1 VADAFLVFRF
11 PFLSACSTASKSQTL
26 NAAHINFAGALIGNG
41 CINWTVQT
49 PESFVDFQLAHN
61 LIPAGPVPPAFN
73 NDTNAWMDAYIG
85 YTPNFYDY
93 RLQNLDCVGCYG
105 FVCRAL
111 RCLSFCFV
119 LHHITLQLEYVFLML
134 SVPVC
139 LRRLSFLLFLPLCF
153 HRCQLQLLGVG
164 RVVSARRR
172 KAGAQ
177 RLRRR
182 GHGRL

>member
-1 VADAFLVFRF
+1 MRFWVSFMAISDSVFRVSNAY
-11 PFLSACSTASKSQTL
+11 PNP

-105 FVCRAL
+105 FV
-111 RCLSFCFV
+111 
-119 LHHITLQLEYVFLML
+119 
-134 SVPVC
+134 
-139 LRRLSFLLFLPLCF
+139 
-153 HRCQLQLLGVG
+153 G
-164 RVVSARRR
+164 RV
-172 KAGAQ
+172 
-177 RLRRR
+177 
-182 GHGRL
+182 